1 MNNTKGTN
9 TKKKRQPTRP
19 TRTTRPTRSQIAQR
33 GTESTEKETAAALTV
48 KEIVEQYLEA
58 HGFDGLYDDDA
69 DCGCFLGDLMPCDC
83 CWCNCQGG
91 YAFIDSEG
99 DRRIGGKRGG

>member
-1 MNNTKGTN
+1 M
-9 TKKKRQPTRP
+9 
-19 TRTTRPTRSQIAQR
+19 
-33 GTESTEKETAAALTV
+33 AAALSV

-83 CWCNCQGG
+83 CLCNCQGG

-99 DRRIGGKRGG
+99 DRRIGGKRGGRW